1 MSKQSNVT
9 ISQTENHTERLFIEL
24 GALFIE
30 LGALYAEFCFH
41 YIGQFSQLCKNLS
54 DTMEIW
60 YER

>member
-1 MSKQSNVT
+1 MT
-9 ISQTENHTERLFIEL
+9 ISQTENHTER
-24 GALFIE
+24 LFIE

>member
-1 MSKQSNVT
+1 MT